1 MNFIQD
7 KALLVDKSAAIF
19 DVMSLDSGK
28 VISGIYPR
36 RMGKTTFLQT
46 LANFL
51 DILGEIPKNQREI
64 QFRRTA
70 LFDLHPE
77 FFDEN
82 FARYPVIML
91 DFKNNSYLQK
101 GILVGVFDVRG
112 IGLGSGLNNVESY
125 LAHSGLPGTQ
135 SAMNPFQSAFGF
147 TIHDVWGIINEY
159 IDNQWSR
166 RSDTAID
173 FAEFKNNLLIG
184 CIRHFDGYRIG
195 NVHHVFNPYAIL
207 RFVHGLSSIESPSD
221 VAYSG
226 HSYWAQTGSM
236 RVLETIKVSS
246 AADLSR
252 YCSHLTSLFLRQSS
266 YQQSVGPLAESI
278 ALDSIDDAAV
288 NTIGSQEQPRF
299 PSDMNKDIRKEL
311 ADICMV
317 RSGDSF
323 PDVQSLGWGP
333 LQAQTIMRLLYQAG
347 YLAPIGKDCVGIPN
361 SEVYEALE
369 QFYKRIAEQH
379 RISTDVLEPIQEEMG
394 ICSGNIQRFARSL
407 HSCLINTPN
416 LGEDTLEKTYQ
427 TILSCYLFPVTR
439 AGYSVQTEAVTGN
452 GRADILLFPTHS
464 RARAGSTP
472 TSYYVLEL
480 KRYCGA
486 TTRGNAAR
494 MATENRR
501 AVAGT
506 IYAQAMQAQ
515 AQIYERYYP
524 TIADKAR
531 DCDQLYVVGISFWM
545 NRFCMAATKRRRAEG
560 ADGTIGWAECAYEA
574 GIVADRAVSYEQLG
588 DDLENTENGGL
599 REMIVDGSLVAITI

>member
-1 MNFIQD
+1 
-7 KALLVDKSAAIF
+7 
-19 DVMSLDSGK
+19 
-28 VISGIYPR
+28 
-36 RMGKTTFLQT
+36 
-46 LANFL
+46 
-51 DILGEIPKNQREI
+51 
-64 QFRRTA
+64 
-70 LFDLHPE
+70 
-77 FFDEN
+77 
-82 FARYPVIML
+82 
-91 DFKNNSYLQK
+91 NNSYLQK